1 MKEKFIQ
8 IGSNKI
14 RYLEEGGSDDNIL
27 LVHGLG
33 ASAERWT
40 HVIPHLSKKYH
51 LIIPDLIGFGFS
63 DKPSVDYTPDF
74 FSQFIFDFL
83 NTLGI
88 TKTSMVGS
96 SLGGQIIAEC
106 AITRSKMIEKIVLVS
121 PSGIMK
127 QSTPTF
133 DAYTL
138 AALYP
143 TQDGAKT
150 AFQMM
155 SGVHKEID
163 SNTIDGFIQRMT
175 LPNAKMA
182 FMSTIL
188 GIRNSVSLSERLS
201 RILAPTLIVWG
212 RQDTLLPIV
221 YSKDFVS
228 SIKNCQFVEMENSGH
243 TPFVEEPEKFSE
255 IVLRF
260 LNQHMVTSSS
270 R

>member
-1 MKEKFIQ
+1 MKERFVQ
-8 IGSNKI
+8 VGTNKI
-14 RYLEEGGSDDNIL
+14 RYLEGGESDINVV

-33 ASAERWT
+33 ASADRWLR
-40 HVIPHLSKKYH
+40 VIPQLSKKYH
-51 LIIPDLIGFGFS
+51 VIAPDLIGFGFS
-63 DKPSVDYTPDF
+63 DKPSVDYTPEF

-83 NTLGI
+83 KTLGI
-88 TKTSMVGS
+88 TKTSLIGS
-96 SLGGQIIAEC
+96 SLGGQIVAEF
-106 AITRSKMIEKIVLVS
+106 AITQSKIIEKIVLVS

-127 QSTPTF
+127 QSTPTL
-133 DAYTL
+133 DAYML

-155 SGVHKEID
+155 TGVHKEID
-163 SNTIDGFIQRMT
+163 SNTINGFIQRMT

-182 FMSTIL
+182 FMSTVL
-188 GIRNSVSLSERLS
+188 GVRNSVPLSERLAKIS
-201 RILAPTLIVWG
+201 VPALIVWG
-212 RQDTLLPIV
+212 KHDTLIPIT

-243 TPFVEEPEKFSE
+243 TPYVEEPEKFSE

-260 LNQHMVTSSS
+260 LNQQMVVST

>member
-1 MKEKFIQ
+1 MKEKFVNV
-8 IGSNKI
+8 GAYKI
-14 RYLEEGGSDDNIL
+14 RYLEGGGSDGNIL
-27 LVHGLG
+27 LLHGLG

-40 HVIPHLSKKYH
+40 HVVPHLSKKYH

-63 DKPSVDYTPDF
+63 DKPSVDYTPEF

-88 TKTSMVGS
+88 TKTSMIGS
-96 SLGGQIIAEC
+96 SLGGHIIAEF
-106 AITRSKMIEKIVLVS
+106 AITQSKMIEKIVLVS

-143 TQDGAKT
+143 TPEGAKT

-163 SNTIDGFIQRMT
+163 PTTIDGFIQRMT

-182 FMSTIL
+182 FMSAIL
-188 GIRNSVSLSERLS
+188 GIRNAVSLSDRLA

-212 RQDTLLPIV
+212 RQDTLIPIV
-221 YSKDFVS
+221 YSKDYVS

-255 IVLRF
+255 IVLKF
-260 LNQHMVTSSS
+260 LNQKMVISSS
-270 R
+270 

>member
-1 MKEKFIQ
+1 MKEKFVQ
-8 IGSNKI
+8 VGANKI
-14 RYLEEGGSDDNIL
+14 RYLEGGGSDGNVL
-27 LVHGLG
+27 LIHGLG
-33 ASAERWT
+33 ASAERWA
-40 HVIPHLSKKYH
+40 HVIPYLSKKYH
-51 LIIPDLIGFGFS
+51 VIAVDLIGYGFS
-63 DKPSVDYTPDF
+63 DKPSVDYTPAF

-88 TKTSMVGS
+88 SKTSMIGS
-96 SLGGQIIAEC
+96 SLGGQIVAEC
-106 AITRSKMIEKIVLVS
+106 AITQSRVIEKIVLVS

-143 TQDGAKT
+143 TQDGTKT

-155 SGVHKEID
+155 AGEHKEID
-163 SNTIDGFIQRMT
+163 SDTVDGFIQRMT

-188 GIRNSVSLSERLS
+188 GIRNAGSLSERLGKIS
-201 RILAPTLIVWG
+201 VPTLIVWG
-212 RQDTLLPIV
+212 KQDTLIPIT

-228 SIKNCQFVEMENSGH
+228 SIKNCQFVEMESSGH
-243 TPFVEEPEKFSE
+243 TPHVEEPEKFSE

-260 LNQHMVTSSS
+260 LN

>member
-1 MKEKFIQ
+1 MKEKFVKV
-8 IGSNKI
+8 GSNKI
-14 RYLEEGGSDDNIL
+14 RYLEEGGSDGNIL

-40 HVIPHLSKKYH
+40 RVIPHLSKKYH

-88 TKTSMVGS
+88 AKTSMIGS
-96 SLGGQIIAEC
+96 SLGGQVVAEC
-106 AITRSKMIEKIVLVS
+106 AITQSKMIEKIVLVS

-143 TQDGAKT
+143 TPDGAKT

-155 SGVHKEID
+155 SGIHKEID

-201 RILAPTLIVWG
+201 RILVPTLLVWG
-212 RQDTLLPIV
+212 RQDSLLPIT

-260 LNQHMVTSSS
+260 LNQQMVISS

>member
-1 MKEKFIQ
+1 MKEKFVQ
-8 IGSNKI
+8 VGANKI
-14 RYLEEGGSDDNIL
+14 RYLEEGESDVNVV

-33 ASAERWT
+33 ASAERWL
-40 HVIPHLSKKYH
+40 HVIPHLSKKYRVMV
-51 LIIPDLIGFGFS
+51 PDLIGFGFS
-63 DKPSVDYTPDF
+63 DKPSIDYTPAL

-83 NTLGI
+83 KTLGI
-88 TKTSMVGS
+88 TKTSLIGS
-96 SLGGQIIAEC
+96 SLGGQIVAEC
-106 AITRSKMIEKIVLVS
+106 AITQSKAIEKIVLVS

-143 TQDGAKT
+143 TQEGTKT

-155 SGVHKEID
+155 AGKHKEID
-163 SNTIDGFIQRMT
+163 SDTIDGFIQRMT

-188 GIRNSVSLSERLS
+188 GIRNAVPLSERLAKIS
-201 RILAPTLIVWG
+201 VPTLIIWG
-212 RQDTLLPIV
+212 KQDTLIPV
-221 YSKDFVS
+221 TYSKDFVS
-228 SIKNCQFVEMENSGH
+228 SIKNCQFVEMESSGH
-243 TPFVEEPEKFSE
+243 TPYVEEPEKFSE
-255 IVLRF
+255 VVLRF
-260 LNQHMVTSSS
+260 LNQQMVVST

>member
-1 MKEKFIQ
+1 MKEKFVQ
-8 IGSNKI
+8 VGANKI
-14 RYLEEGGSDDNIL
+14 RYIEEGGSDGNVL

-33 ASAERWT
+33 ASAERWAR
-40 HVIPHLSKKYH
+40 VIPYLSKKYH
-51 LIIPDLIGFGFS
+51 LIIPDLIGYGFS
-63 DKPSVDYTPDF
+63 DKPSVDYTPAF

-88 TKTSMVGS
+88 TNTSMIGS

-106 AITRSKMIEKIVLVS
+106 AITQSKVIEKIVLVS

-143 TQDGAKT
+143 TQEGTKA

-155 SGVHKEID
+155 TGVHKEID
-163 SNTIDGFIQRMT
+163 SDTIDGFIQRMT

-188 GIRNSVSLSERLS
+188 GIRNAVPLSERLA
-201 RILAPTLIVWG
+201 RILVPTLIVWG
-212 RQDTLLPIV
+212 RQDTLIPII

-260 LNQHMVTSSS
+260 LNQQMVTST

>member
-1 MKEKFIQ
+1 MKEKFVQ
-8 IGSNKI
+8 VGANKI
-14 RYLEEGGSDDNIL
+14 RYLEEGGSDGNVL

-33 ASAERWT
+33 ASAERWAR
-40 HVIPHLSKKYH
+40 VIPYLSKKYH
-51 LIIPDLIGFGFS
+51 LIIPDLIGYGFS
-63 DKPSVDYTPDF
+63 DKPSVDYTPAF

-88 TKTSMVGS
+88 TNTSMIGS

-106 AITRSKMIEKIVLVS
+106 AITQSKVIEKIVLVS

-143 TQDGAKT
+143 TQEGTKA

-155 SGVHKEID
+155 TGVHKEID
-163 SNTIDGFIQRMT
+163 SDTIDGFIQRMT

-188 GIRNSVSLSERLS
+188 GIRNAVPLSERLEKIS
-201 RILAPTLIVWG
+201 APTLIVWG
-212 RQDTLLPIV
+212 KQDTLNPIV
-221 YSKDFVS
+221 HSKDFVS

-260 LNQHMVTSSS
+260 LNQQMVTST

>member
-1 MKEKFIQ
+1 MKEKFVQ
-8 IGSNKI
+8 VGANKI
-14 RYLEEGGSDDNIL
+14 RYIEGGGSDGNVL

-33 ASAERWT
+33 ASAERWA

-51 LIIPDLIGFGFS
+51 VIVPDLIGHGFS
-63 DKPSVDYTPDF
+63 DKPSVDYTPAF

-88 TKTSMVGS
+88 TKTSMIGS
-96 SLGGQIIAEC
+96 SLGGQIVAEC
-106 AITRSKMIEKIVLVS
+106 AITQSKVIEKIVLVS

-143 TQDGAKT
+143 TQEGAKT

-155 SGVHKEID
+155 TGVHKEID
-163 SNTIDGFIQRMT
+163 SDTIDCFIQHMT

-188 GIRNSVSLSERLS
+188 GIRNAVPLSERLA
-201 RILAPTLIVWG
+201 RILVPTLVVWG
-212 RQDTLLPIV
+212 RQDTLIPIT

-228 SIKNCQFVEMENSGH
+228 SIKNCQFVEMESSGH
-243 TPFVEEPEKFSE
+243 TPYVEEPEKFSE

-260 LNQHMVTSSS
+260 LNQQMVVSA

>member
-1 MKEKFIQ
+1 MKEKFVQ
-8 IGSNKI
+8 VGANKI
-14 RYLEEGGSDDNIL
+14 RYLEEGGSDGNIL

-33 ASAERWT
+33 ASAERWIR
-40 HVIPHLSKKYH
+40 VIPHLSKKYH
-51 LIIPDLIGFGFS
+51 VIALDLIGYGFS
-63 DKPSVDYTPDF
+63 DKPSVDYTPAF

-88 TKTSMVGS
+88 TKTSMIGS

-106 AITRSKMIEKIVLVS
+106 AITQSKMIEKIVLVS

-127 QSTPTF
+127 QSTPTL
-133 DAYTL
+133 DAYML

-143 TQDGAKT
+143 TQDGTKT

-155 SGVHKEID
+155 AGIHKEVD
-163 SNTIDGFIQRMT
+163 SDTIDGFIQRMT

-188 GIRNSVSLSERLS
+188 GIRNAVPLSERLEKIS
-201 RILAPTLIVWG
+201 VPTLVVWG
-212 RQDTLLPIV
+212 KQDTLIPIT
-221 YSKDFVS
+221 YSEDFVS

-243 TPFVEEPEKFSE
+243 TPYVEESEKFLE
-255 IVLRF
+255 IVLKF
-260 LNQHMVTSSS
+260 LN
-270 R
+270 

>member
-1 MKEKFIQ
+1 MKEKFVQ
-8 IGSNKI
+8 VGTNKI
-14 RYLEEGGSDDNIL
+14 RYLEGGGSDGNVL
-27 LVHGLG
+27 LIHGLG
-33 ASAERWT
+33 ASAERWA

-51 LIIPDLIGFGFS
+51 VIALDLIGYGFS
-63 DKPSVDYTPDF
+63 DKPSVDYTPAF

-88 TKTSMVGS
+88 TKTSMIGS
-96 SLGGQIIAEC
+96 SLGGQIVTEC
-106 AITRSKMIEKIVLVS
+106 AITQSKIIEKIVLVS

-143 TQDGAKT
+143 TQDGTKT

-155 SGVHKEID
+155 AGEHKEID
-163 SNTIDGFIQRMT
+163 SDTVDGFIQRMT

-188 GIRNSVSLSERLS
+188 GIRNAGSLSERLGKIS
-201 RILAPTLIVWG
+201 VPTLIVWG
-212 RQDTLLPIV
+212 KQDTLIPIT

-228 SIKNCQFVEMENSGH
+228 SIKNCQFVEMESSGH
-243 TPFVEEPEKFSE
+243 TPYVEEPKKFSE
-255 IVLRF
+255 IVFKF
-260 LNQHMVTSSS
+260 LDQ
-270 R
+270 

>member
-1 MKEKFIQ
+1 MKEKFVK
-8 IGSNKI
+8 IGTYKI
-14 RYLEEGGSDDNIL
+14 RYLEEGGSDGNIL
-27 LVHGLG
+27 LLHGLG

-51 LIIPDLIGFGFS
+51 LIIPDLLGFGFS
-63 DKPSVDYTPDF
+63 DKPSVDYTPEF
-74 FSQFIFDFL
+74 FSQFIFNFL
-83 NTLGI
+83 KTLGI
-88 TKTSMVGS
+88 TKTSMIGS
-96 SLGGQIIAEC
+96 SLGGQIVAEC
-106 AITRSKMIEKIVLVS
+106 AITQSKMIEKIVLVS
-121 PSGIMK
+121 PSGAMK

-143 TQDGAKT
+143 TPEGAKT

-163 SNTIDGFIQRMT
+163 STTIDGFIQRMT

-182 FMSTIL
+182 FMSSIL
-188 GIRNSVSLSERLS
+188 GIRNAVSLSERLV
-201 RILAPTLIVWG
+201 RILAPALIVWG
-212 RQDTLLPIV
+212 KQDTLIPIT

-255 IVLRF
+255 IVLKF
-260 LNQHMVTSSS
+260 LNQKMVISS
-270 R
+270 

>member
-1 MKEKFIQ
+1 MKEKFVQ
-8 IGSNKI
+8 VGTNKI
-14 RYLEEGGSDDNIL
+14 RYLEGGGSDGNVL

-33 ASAERWT
+33 ASADRWLR
-40 HVIPHLSKKYH
+40 VIPQLSKKYH
-51 LIIPDLIGFGFS
+51 VIVPDLIGFGFS
-63 DKPSVDYTPDF
+63 DKPSVDYTPEF

-83 NTLGI
+83 KTLGI
-88 TKTSMVGS
+88 TKTSMIGS
-96 SLGGQIIAEC
+96 SLGGQIVAEC
-106 AITRSKMIEKIVLVS
+106 AITQSEMIEKIVLVS

-127 QSTPTF
+127 QSTPTL

-155 SGVHKEID
+155 AGVHKEID
-163 SNTIDGFIQRMT
+163 SDTIDDFIQHMT

-182 FMSTIL
+182 FMSTML
-188 GIRNSVSLSERLS
+188 GVRNSIPLSERLAKIS
-201 RILAPTLIVWG
+201 APTLIVWG
-212 RQDTLLPIV
+212 KHDTLIPIT
-221 YSKDFVS
+221 YSKDVVS

-243 TPFVEEPEKFSE
+243 TPYVEEPEKFSE

-260 LNQHMVTSSS
+260 LNQQMVVST